1 MFKGRMLKNIMVPN
15 IFKSVG
21 MFFDMEFIRM
31 FGMFASFIREY
42 LIGGGLMITIKI
54 ILDNMLAKIRIMAK
68 EVLKIIFKK
77 LKVKIREVYLV
88 VARIFV
94 FSIL

>member
-1 MFKGRMLKNIMVPN
+1 MVPK
-15 IFKSVG
+15 IFKRMG
-21 MFFDMEFIRM
+21 MFLDIEFIRV
-31 FGMFASFIREY
+31 FGMLVFFIREY
-42 LIGGGLMITIKI
+42 LIAGGLMIAIKI
-54 ILDNMLAKIRIMAK
+54 ILDNMLARIRIMAK

-94 FSIL
+94 FSMS